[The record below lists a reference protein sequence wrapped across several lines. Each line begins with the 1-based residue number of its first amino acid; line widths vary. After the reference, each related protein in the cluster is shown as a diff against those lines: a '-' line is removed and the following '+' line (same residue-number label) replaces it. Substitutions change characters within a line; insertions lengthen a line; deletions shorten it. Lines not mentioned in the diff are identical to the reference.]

1 MNYIEA
7 QNLIENHN
15 KINENMKNIDDLTN
29 ELEKSKSDI
38 QSHCISK
45 AVTNEFDEMF
55 ETLESMSDE
64 ELCGDLTEEE
74 AEELLAESYD
84 ILEESYKALGYIKDE
99 NKK

>member
-7 QNLIENHN
+7 QKMIENHN
-15 KINENMKNIDDLTN
+15 KIEENMKNIDELTD
-29 ELEKSKSDI
+29 ELDKSKNDI
-38 QSHCISK
+38 QSHCIGK

-74 AEELLAESYD
+74 AEELLVEAYD
-84 ILEESYKALGYIKDE
+84 ILEESYKALGYIKDQ
-99 NKK
+99 NK